1 MRKKGFTLIELLIV
15 VAIIAI
21 LAAIAV
27 PNFLEAQVRS
37 KVSRSWADMRSLATA
52 IEAYAAEY
60 NAYPPDGGKTADGD
74 GFWYV
79 PNRVTTPIAFISSAK
94 LIDPFRLDKDA
105 GAARLSDIPDGLLY
119 ENADYRRYRYRNFK
133 YTYYSITYPGRVTVY
148 EEIYGKWELMGSG
161 PDQSAGP
168 FVYPTIG
175 GYTLELT
182 IPYDATN
189 GTMSR
194 GNLIRSQKYSDGMK
208 PVWE

>member
-1 MRKKGFTLIELLIV
+1 
-15 VAIIAI
+15 
-21 LAAIAV
+21 
-27 PNFLEAQVRS
+27 
-37 KVSRSWADMRSLATA
+37 MRSLATA
-52 IEAYAAEY
+52 IEAYATEHS
-60 NAYPPDGGKTADGD
+60 AYPPDGARTGDGD

-79 PNRVTTPIAFISSAK
+79 PNRVTTPIAYISSAK

-105 GAARLSDIPDGLLY
+105 ESARLSDNPDGLLY

-133 YTYYSITYPGRVTVY
+133 YSYGGIPAKVPIY

-168 FVYPTIG
+168 FFYPTIDG
-175 GYTLELT
+175 QPMELT

-189 GTMSR
+189 GTQSR
-194 GNLIRSQKYSDGMK
+194 GNLIRSQKYPDGMK